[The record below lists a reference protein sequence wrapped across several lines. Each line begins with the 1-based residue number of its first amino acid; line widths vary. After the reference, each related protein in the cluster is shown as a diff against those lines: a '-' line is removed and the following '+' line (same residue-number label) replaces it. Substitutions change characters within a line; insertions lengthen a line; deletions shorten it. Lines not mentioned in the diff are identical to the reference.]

1 MKKNL
6 LVLCIPLILCACAS
20 PTIIETRKADDA
32 KLTCAEIEKEI
43 LDAEN
48 FEKAARQERTVTG
61 ANIARTLLFWPA
73 LVGTYTNTEEAI
85 NAAKERKANLLK
97 QSEKMSCKSNL

>member
-1 MKKNL
+1 MKIQNFFAIAL
-6 LVLCIPLILCACAS
+6 SFILCACAS
-20 PTIIETRKADDA
+20 PTIVETRKAEDA

-73 LVGTYTNTEEAI
+73 LVGTYANTEEAI
-85 NAAKERKANLLK
+85 NAAKERKQNLIK
-97 QSEKMSCKSNL
+97 QSEKINCK